1 MIGHEDRRD
10 EVSDTP
16 EGVKSAE
23 GGGCRTREI
32 VFISKATPE
41 DDEFVLWLA
50 PRLEAAGY
58 TVFADILTLEPGDRW
73 RRQITESLQN
83 KAVKMLLCC
92 RDATLNKIGVQEEIG
107 IASDVAKELKDP
119 RLIIPLRLEPFKKLF
134 GIGELQWVDFLG
146 SWARGLYD
154 LLDTLEKQNVPRAA
168 QAVINPNWE
177 NYRKRLAIK
186 VEKKPEVLTSNWL
199 RVAGLPDAIRY
210 YYPPGPINLELMEKT
225 CRESTLPAEDYHRG
239 FFSFASPEE
248 IARDFADVAPFEIQS
263 EHKLL
268 DFIDR
273 GSRLPD
279 IEPREA
285 KNLVFSMFRRAWENF
300 CRSKSLYE
308 RLFATQTAFHIGEA
322 QTPLGKRISWGRQ
335 GKRRSSM
342 LRNAAGG
349 RVWQYGVSATPAFW
363 PYLHFKLK
371 ARVLFAELAS
381 GRAGPVIGDT
391 AVQHRLRRTICKG
404 WRNKQWHG
412 RLMAYLELLSDD
424 APCINVPLSA
434 ASAITLDARPIL
446 FMSPVTTA
454 LPDTMEDDAEES
466 DDSTLG
472 MFNPEDED

>member
-1 MIGHEDRRD
+1 MIDHEDRRD

-16 EGVKSAE
+16 EGVRSAE
-23 GGGCRTREI
+23 GGGSRTRVI
-32 VFISKATPE
+32 VFVSKATPE

-73 RRQITESLQN
+73 RKEITSTLQN

-92 RDATLNKIGVQEEIG
+92 RGTTLDKDGVQEEIG
-107 IASDVAKELKDP
+107 IATDVARELKDP
-119 RLIIPLRLEPFKKLF
+119 RFIIPLRLEPFKKLF

-146 SWARGLYD
+146 SWARGLHD
-154 LLDTLEKQNVPRAA
+154 LLDTLEKQTVPRAA

-186 VEKKPEVLTSNWL
+186 VEKEPEVLTSNWL
-199 RVAGLPDAIRY
+199 RVASLPDAIRY

-248 IARDFADVAPFEIQS
+248 IARDFADVAPFEIKS
-263 EHKLL
+263 EHELL
-268 DFIDR
+268 DFIDH
-273 GSRLPD
+273 GSRSPG
-279 IEPREA
+279 IEQREA
-285 KNLVFSMFRRAWENF
+285 KNLVFSMFRRSWENF
-300 CRSKSLYE
+300 CRSKGLYE
-308 RLFATQTAFHIGEA
+308 RLFATQTAFHIGER

-349 RVWQYGVSATPAFW
+349 KVWQYGVSATPAFW

-391 AVQHRLRRTICKG
+391 AVQHHLRRTICKG

-412 RLMAYLELLSDD
+412 RLMAYLELLSDG
-424 APCINVPLSA
+424 APFVIVPLSA

-446 FMSPVTTA
+446 FMSPVSTA

-472 MFNPEDED
+472 MFYPEEED